1 VSYPTVESRSPQ
13 NPDDVVITVPDSDA
27 GAVDAAVGKALAA
40 ARSWAGAPALERAGL
55 LNTMA
60 DRLGQR
66 AEEFAGLMVR
76 EVGKPI
82 GESRAEV
89 TRGVAIL
96 RYHAQAALDP
106 DGETY
111 PSADG
116 RTLLMA
122 RTFPRGVVGLI
133 TPWNFPVAIPLW
145 KAAPALAYGNAVLLK
160 PSPES
165 SACALALATLG
176 DGLLPEDVFQVV
188 TGGGAAGEALVADER
203 VAAISFT
210 GSRAVGTLVAVAAAS
225 RGAAYQT
232 EMGGQ
237 NASVVLG
244 DADVGAA
251 ASTIAT
257 AAMGYAGQKC
267 TATSRAIVVGDP
279 REFTEALVDSVET
292 LGFGDPASP
301 DVAVGPVITDT
312 ARRNVMDAA
321 RDAEAA
327 GGRVL
332 SGGNEGDGAGYFVSP
347 LVVDRVDRRKARLTR
362 EEVFGPTL
370 AILSARDPDEAI
382 AMANEV
388 DLGLVGAVFTRDL
401 DRALEVAGRL
411 ETGLVRVNAPT
422 SGVDFHA
429 PFGGEKGSSAGPR
442 EQGKAA
448 RAFYTS
454 ARTISIAPA
463 GAER

>member
-1 VSYPTVESRSPQ
+1 MSTSTIESSSPQ
-13 NPDDVVITVPDSDA
+13 NPDDVIIAVPDHDANAVRAAIGHAGSVVSDWVATPAVQRA
-27 GAVDAAVGKALAA
+27 GMLNSIADQLAA
-40 ARSWAGAPALERAGL
+40 E
-55 LNTMA
+55 A
-60 DRLGQR
+60 DR
-66 AEEFAGLMVR
+66 FTDLMVR
-76 EVGKPI
+76 EVGKPVT
-82 GESRAEV
+82 ESRAEV
-89 TRGVAIL
+89 ARGVAIL

-116 RTLLMA
+116 RTLLMS
-122 RTFPRGVVGLI
+122 RSVPRGVVGLI

-165 SACALALATLG
+165 SACAVALADLG
-176 DGLLPEDVFQVV
+176 ADLLPEGVFQVV
-188 TGGGAAGEALVADER
+188 TGGGEAGETLVNDER

-210 GSRAVGTLVAVAAAS
+210 GSRAVGNKVAIAAAA
-225 RGAAYQT
+225 RGATFQT

-237 NASVVLG
+237 NPSVVLE
-244 DADVGAA
+244 DADVESAA
-251 ASTIAT
+251 ETIAS

-267 TATSRAIVVGDP
+267 TATSRAIVVGDAGA
-279 REFTEALVDSVET
+279 FTEALVASVEKM
-292 LGFGDPASP
+292 GFGDPASP
-301 DVAVGPVITDT
+301 DVAVGPVITDS
-312 ARRNVMDAA
+312 ARRNVIDAA

-327 GGRVL
+327 GGRVVT
-332 SGGNEGDGAGYFVSP
+332 GGTERDGDGYFVSP
-347 LVVDRVDRRKARLTR
+347 LVVDGVDRSKARLAT
-362 EEVFGPTL
+362 EEVFGPAL
-370 AILSARDPDEAI
+370 AILTAADANEAVAI
-382 AMANEV
+382 ANEV
-388 DLGLVGAVFTRDL
+388 DYGLVGAVFTRDL
-401 DRALEVAGRL
+401 NRALEAANRL

-454 ARTISIAPA
+454 LRTLSIAPA
-463 GAER
+463 PE

>member
-1 VSYPTVESRSPQ
+1 MSSPIIESRSPQ
-13 NPDDVVITVPDSDA
+13 DPEDVVIAVPDNDA
-27 GAVDAAVGKALAA
+27 STVRAAVEQGGLAA
-40 ARSWAGAPALERAGL
+40 SDWGATPALQRAGIL
-55 LNTMA
+55 TSMA
-60 DRLGQR
+60 DRLAAG
-66 AEEFAGLMVR
+66 AEHFTELMVR

-82 GESRAEV
+82 TESRAEV
-89 TRGVAIL
+89 ARGVAIL

-116 RTLLMA
+116 RTLLMS
-122 RTFPRGVVGLI
+122 RTVPRGVVGLI
-133 TPWNFPVAIPLW
+133 TPWNFPIAIPLW

-165 SACALALATLG
+165 SACAVALADLG
-176 DGLLPEDVFQVV
+176 EDLLPEGVFQVV
-188 TGGGAAGEALVADER
+188 TGGGEAGEALATDES

-210 GSRAVGTLVAVAAAS
+210 GSRAIGNKVAIAAAA
-225 RGAAYQT
+225 RGAAFQT

-237 NASVVLG
+237 NASIVLE
-244 DADVGAA
+244 DADVESAA
-251 ASTIAT
+251 ATIAG

-267 TATSRAIVVGDP
+267 TATSRAIVVGDAGA
-279 REFTEALVDSVET
+279 FTEAVVAAVERM
-292 LGFGDPASP
+292 GFGDPASP
-301 DVAVGPVITDT
+301 DVAVGPVITDS
-312 ARRNVMDAA
+312 ARRNVIDAA

-327 GGRVL
+327 GGRVVT
-332 SGGNEGDGAGYFVSP
+332 GGTERDGAGYFVSP
-347 LVVDRVDRRKARLTR
+347 LVVDGVDRAKARLAN

-370 AILSARDPDEAI
+370 AILTAADVSEAVAI
-382 AMANEV
+382 ANEV
-388 DLGLVGAVFTRDL
+388 DYGLVGAVFTRDL
-401 DRALEVAGRL
+401 NRALEVANSL

-429 PFGGEKGSSAGPR
+429 PFGGDKGSSAGPR

-454 ARTISIAPA
+454 VRTISIAPA
-463 GAER
+463 G